1 MRLYTCLSNLFRV
14 SLLFN
19 IYFNLPFP
27 SYTSVY
33 VPLVQTLSCFL
44 CVLTLLLYPTGVLRG
59 YFNITLNQ
67 VLKSVTRI
75 FNLSLTKM
83 ISSSTSRSMKL
94 TLFTVKLL
102 QKRISNL
109 QWPIITRLITTR
121 RDPSGQPRVNHKR
134 QDASRC
140 PFLFVSIALS
150 PKNSHWLL
158 FVNQL
163 LLSHQGNIQNTTH
176 ILHYPYQTINPAI
189 WLSCPS
195 SLS

>member
-14 SLLFN
+14 SLLFD

-102 QKRISNL
+102 PKRSI
-109 QWPIITRLITTR
+109 QFAMAHHHATDHDATRSFRSTKGQPQTTR
-121 RDPSGQPRVNHKR
+121 
-134 QDASRC
+134 C
-140 PFLFVSIALS
+140 P
-150 PKNSHWLL
+150 KM
-158 FVNQL
+158 
-163 LLSHQGNIQNTTH
+163 
-176 ILHYPYQTINPAI
+176 
-189 WLSCPS
+189 
-195 SLS
+195 SLSLCQYRL